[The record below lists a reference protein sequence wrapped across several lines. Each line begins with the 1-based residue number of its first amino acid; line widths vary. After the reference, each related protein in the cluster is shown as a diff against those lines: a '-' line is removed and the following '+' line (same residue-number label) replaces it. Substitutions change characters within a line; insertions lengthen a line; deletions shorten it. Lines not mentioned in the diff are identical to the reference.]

1 MNLTKYKTLATV
13 VELGS
18 LTQAARQMNVT
29 QSAVS
34 HTLDS
39 LERDL
44 GAAGPASP

>member
-13 VELGS
+13 VEQGS

-34 HTLDS
+34 HTLRGS
-39 LERDL
+39 R
-44 GAAGPASP
+44 